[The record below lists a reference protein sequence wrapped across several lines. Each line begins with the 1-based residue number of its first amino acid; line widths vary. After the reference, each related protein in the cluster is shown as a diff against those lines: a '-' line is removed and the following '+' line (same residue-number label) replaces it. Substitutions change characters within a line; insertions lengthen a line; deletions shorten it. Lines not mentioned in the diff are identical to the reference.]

1 MLHITATSE
10 DEAEKCPI
18 RSVLAAVL
26 GKWQSLILLSLED
39 GSLRFSAI
47 RRAVGDITQRV
58 LTENLRDLE
67 RDGYLTRTV
76 VSGPPVEVHY
86 AMTPLGE
93 SLLDRL
99 KPMVIWAAERS
110 ETVRE
115 NRRRYD
121 DA

>member
-18 RSVLAAVL
+18 RSVLAPVL

-99 KPMVIWAAERS
+99 KPLVIWAAERS

-121 DA
+121 EA